1 MQIDNIFN
9 LLEAATAV
17 QDVPLRINSVK
28 VAGPVLRVSSFAG
41 NRGVMFVDNVIIE
54 GTLHPHYFIM
64 DSDQTNFD
72 CNFEIDRNK
81 LKQYKTH
88 CTITKEHVR
97 VKSVNLKGH
106 SASGS
111 VNWNMVTVSPP
122 MVMEELRRM
131 KGLVRSRL
139 LEYLKANKEK
149 LVQQLNGILPSV
161 LTFLP

>member
-1 MQIDNIFN
+1 MQIDHVFN
-9 LLEAATAV
+9 LIEAATAV

-28 VAGPVLRVSSFAG
+28 VAGPVLRVSGFTG

-54 GTLHPHYFIM
+54 GTLHPKYFIM

-72 CNFEIDRNK
+72 CTFDIDRSK
-81 LKQYKTH
+81 LKVYKTH
-88 CTITKEHVR
+88 STIMKEY
-97 VKSVNLKGH
+97 VKVKLVNLKGH

-111 VNWNMVTVSPP
+111 VNWNMVSVSPP

-131 KGLVRSRL
+131 KGIVRSKL
-139 LEYLKANKEK
+139 LEYLKINKDR
-149 LVQQLNGILPSV
+149 LVSQLNGILPSV